1 MSADK
6 AIFRSN
12 PGRIAR
18 EINAVCGQKG
28 RSDGCNAYEN
38 GFLCGTKKAAPRSV
52 PWDGCNIT
60 AVPPKLH
67 TAFCRMPLDAPIT
80 WGRPGGDY
88 SCFPASA
95 QKRQHTAPPY
105 RVFSSPPAL
114 WMAKTTHTL
123 FPCIY
128 KKNIAF
134 FVRFVNLFL
143 SGTKFSQLPFSVR
156 AAFSAPHGK
165 ARATGGKASPL
176 PFLSDSPAPGAAGQ
190 RPGRP
195 ALSPV

>member
-1 MSADK
+1 MTRIFVRRQGDFPQQSWADCK
-6 AIFRSN
+6 GNQRSMRAKRPFRRCAMLMKTASC
-12 PGRIAR
+12 AW
-18 EINAVCGQKG
+18 
-28 RSDGCNAYEN
+28 D
-38 GFLCGTKKAAPRSV
+38 KKAAPRSV

-88 SCFPASA
+88 SWFPRLCSKA
-95 QKRQHTAPPY
+95 TARRTAIPG
-105 RVFSSPPAL
+105 FQQPPAL

-156 AAFSAPHGK
+156 AALRP
-165 ARATGGKASPL
+165 
-176 PFLSDSPAPGAAGQ
+176 PFFCRMGRTWLS
-190 RPGRP
+190 RP
-195 ALSPV
+195 AIQLSLLFRTAVTRPLS

>member
-1 MSADK
+1 MTRIFVRRQGDFPQQSWADCK
-6 AIFRSN
+6 GNQRSMRAKRPFRRCAMLMKTASC
-12 PGRIAR
+12 AW
-18 EINAVCGQKG
+18 
-28 RSDGCNAYEN
+28 D
-38 GFLCGTKKAAPRSV
+38 KKAAPRSV

-95 QKRQHTAPPY
+95 QKRQHAAPPY
-105 RVFSSPPAL
+105 RVFSSPRL
-114 WMAKTTHTL
+114 SGWQKTAHTL

-143 SGTKFSQLPFSVR
+143 SRNKIFTAPFSVR
-156 AAFSAPHGK
+156 AAFSVLHGK
-165 ARATGGKASPL
+165 ARATDEKVPPL
-176 PFLSDSPAPGAAGQ
+176 PSRCGVPAPGAAG
-190 RPGRP
+190 R
-195 ALSPV
+195 

>member
-1 MSADK
+1 M
-6 AIFRSN
+6 R
-12 PGRIAR
+12 
-18 EINAVCGQKG
+18 
-28 RSDGCNAYEN
+28 
-38 GFLCGTKKAAPRSV
+38 GTKKAAPRSV

-105 RVFSSPPAL
+105 RVFSSPRL
-114 WMAKTTHTL
+114 SGWRKRHTL
-123 FPCIY
+123 FFLAFN

-134 FVRFVNLFL
+134 FVRFVNLFFI
-143 SGTKFSQLPFSVR
+143 GTKFSQLPFSVR
-156 AAFSAPHGK
+156 AALRPPFFCRMGRTRPSRSAIQLFLLFRT
-165 ARATGGKASPL
+165 AVTRPL
-176 PFLSDSPAPGAAGQ
+176 SRSNSGVFRWSAAMTAPNSSVYSTPSSRNQPMFFAGQ
-190 RPGRP
+190 KLTHP
-195 ALSPV
+195 

>member
-1 MSADK
+1 MNNWS
-6 AIFRSN
+6 
-12 PGRIAR
+12 
-18 EINAVCGQKG
+18 
-28 RSDGCNAYEN
+28 
-38 GFLCGTKKAAPRSV
+38 GTKKAAPRSV

-88 SCFPASA
+88 SWFPRLCSKA
-95 QKRQHTAPPY
+95 TARRTAIPG
-105 RVFSSPPAL
+105 FQQPPAL

-156 AAFSAPHGK
+156 AALRPPFFCRMGRTWLSRPAIQLSLLFRTAVTRSLSRLNSGAFRWSTTMTAPNSSVYSTPSS
-165 ARATGGKASPL
+165 RNQPM
-176 PFLSDSPAPGAAGQ
+176 FFAGQ
-190 RPGRP
+190 KLTHP
-195 ALSPV
+195 